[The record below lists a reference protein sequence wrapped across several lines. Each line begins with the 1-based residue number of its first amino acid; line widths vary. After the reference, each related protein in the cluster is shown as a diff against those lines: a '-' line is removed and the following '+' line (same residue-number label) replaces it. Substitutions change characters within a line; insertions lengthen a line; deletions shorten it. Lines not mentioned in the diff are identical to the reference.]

1 MTIEELKVKKRD
13 LECAICEML
22 HNFEVETK
30 TRITGTEYTSKV
42 NNTFAAFDFKI
53 KIEV

>member
-22 HNFEVETK
+22 RNFEVETK
-30 TRITGTEYTSKV
+30 TRITDTEYTRKV
-42 NNTFAAFDFKI
+42 NNTFAAFGFKI
-53 KIEV
+53 TLEI